1 MEKAVEKFAND
12 EKVKFFFVDTWERVD
27 DKKQNAADFISK
39 NNYPFNVLLDENN
52 RVVTNYGVSGIPTKF
67 IIDGEGN
74 IRFKSI
80 GFEGSD
86 EKLVEELSTMIS
98 MVN

>member
-1 MEKAVEKFAND
+1 MKFL
-12 EKVKFFFVDTWERVD
+12 FVNSWERVD
-27 DKKQNAADFISK
+27 NKKQNAKEFISK
-39 NNYPFNVLLDENN
+39 NNYPFNVLLDEDNE
-52 RVVTNYGVSGIPTKF
+52 VITKYAVSGIPTKF

-74 IRFKSI
+74 VRFKSI
-80 GFEGSD
+80 GFDGSD